1 MLKVGKSLIFG
12 QGCFTTTDLP
22 KRRKFAEYSG
32 ELVYGQ
38 REIEQR
44 VLKQWKQG
52 VVKIVWLAENL
63 AIDGA
68 VGGDATAYI
77 NHSCEPNAFASR
89 TRGYKMIFLALR
101 DIKAGEEITID
112 YRDPIHPSTED
123 CQCGA
128 SSCRSLRARRLRR
141 AEAESCAG

>member
-1 MLKVGKSLIFG
+1 MPKMLKLGKSLIFG
-12 QGCFTTTDLP
+12 QGCFTTTALP
-22 KRRKFAEYSG
+22 KRRKFAEYCG

-38 REIEQR
+38 RKIEAR
-44 VLKQWKQG
+44 VFKQWKQG

-77 NHSCEPNAFASR
+77 NHSCEPNAFARR
-89 TRGYKMIFLALR
+89 TAGHKMIFLALR
-101 DIKAGEEITID
+101 DIEAGEEITID
-112 YRDPIHPSTED
+112 YLDPIHPSAEE

-128 SSCRSLRARRLRR
+128 STCRSLQYRR
-141 AEAESCAG
+141 

>member
-12 QGCFTTTDLP
+12 RGCFATTALP
-22 KRRKFAEYSG
+22 KRKKFAEYCG
-32 ELVYGQ
+32 ELVQGQ
-38 REIEQR
+38 RKIEAR

-68 VGGDATAYI
+68 VGGNETAYI
-77 NHSCEPNAFASR
+77 NHSCEPNAFARR
-89 TRGYKMIFLALR
+89 TPGNKMLFFALR

-112 YRDPIHPSTED
+112 YQDPIHPSTED
-123 CQCGA
+123 CRCGA
-128 SSCRSLRARRLRR
+128 VACRSLQYRK
-141 AEAESCAG
+141 